1 MTIAANTLI
10 QGTGADILKVAL
22 GELNEYLSEDVRLIA
37 VVHDE
42 VVLEVKEGLEE
53 FWKDK
58 LANVMVEAGASV
70 FKKTRLVAEPGI
82 GDDWSAK

>member
-22 GELNEYLSEDVRLIA
+22 GELNDHLNNDVRLIA

-42 VVLEVKEGLEE
+42 CVLEVREGLEN

-58 LANVMVEAGASV
+58 LAEIMVNAGASV
-70 FKKTRLVAEPGI
+70 FEKTRLVAEPGI